1 MQGNPR
7 DPART
12 PAEDAALL
20 AYLRSLYTGVFP
32 EDSIK
37 AHIDDYVGL
46 TFADQVL
53 PTVAGAVPAGG
64 RVLDIGCGFG
74 GFVLAARVLGL
85 DAYGIEIAPFEVEFA
100 RQRLSRA
107 QPQDDA
113 KVVYRQGDALALVAE
128 EGTFDAITLWNVLE
142 HIGDGD
148 ALLTLA
154 ARLLKP
160 GGVIFIICP
169 NYAAFRDEAHYQVP
183 WYPLFPRYLASGY
196 LRRQGRDPSYFET
209 SIFYRTNWGVMRAL
223 RRAGFELYDFS
234 ATTSMAVTPRH
245 ALTMLRHPKIYFRY
259 YNPMKESV
267 VLAARK
273 KVRS

>member
-1 MQGNPR
+1 MRGNPR

-12 PAEDAALL
+12 PAEDAALM
-20 AYLRSLYTGVFP
+20 AYLRSLYSGVFP
-32 EDSIK
+32 EASIQ
-37 AHIDDYVGL
+37 AHITDYVGL
-46 TFADQVL
+46 TFADQVA
-53 PTVAGAVPAGG
+53 PTVARAVPANG

-74 GFVLAARVLGL
+74 SFVLAARMLGL
-85 DAYGIEIAPFEVEFA
+85 DAYGVEIAPFEVEFA

-107 QPQDDA
+107 RPQDDA
-113 KVVYRQGDALALVAE
+113 ELVYRQGNALALVAE
-128 EGTFDAITLWNVLE
+128 EGALDAITLWNVLE

-148 ALLTLA
+148 ALLALA

-160 GGVIFIICP
+160 GGAIFIICP
-169 NYAAFRDEAHYQVP
+169 NYAAFRDEAHYQLP
-183 WYPLFPRYLASGY
+183 WYPLLPRSLASAY
-196 LRRQGRDPSYFET
+196 LRRRGRDPSYFET

-234 ATTSMAVTPRH
+234 AAFSMAVTPRR
-245 ALTMLRHPKIYFRY
+245 ALTMLRYPKGYLSY